1 MLYTEATGILVADGG
16 PGGVGEMERA
26 QLVQRL
32 QQIVGPDGVIHRP
45 DELAIYEY
53 DAAFEM
59 HEPAVVA
66 LPTRTEQVVE
76 IVRLANEAD
85 LPITPR
91 GAGTGLSGGAVAKR
105 GGIQLALT
113 RMNRILEI
121 DYRNRR
127 ALVEPGVINLDLST
141 ATIPQGYYYVPDPSS
156 QKACTIG
163 GNVAENSG
171 GPHCLAYGVT
181 TNHVLA
187 LEVVLPNGAV
197 IWTGGPGLDTAGYDL
212 TGVLVG
218 SEGTLGIVTKV
229 LVRLTRLPEAVRVL
243 LAEFDTVP
251 DASST
256 VSAVIASGIVPAAM
270 EMMDGLACT
279 AVEAA
284 YHVGFPPDVGA
295 VLLIEVDGL
304 GDGLDDLMARIVG
317 ICQAHRARRVRLA
330 ATPEERAALWNARK
344 MAFGAM
350 GRLAPNY
357 YLHDSVVPRTKLPVI
372 LARIED
378 VSREYRLRIANVF
391 HAGDGNLHPL
401 IVFDRREPGA
411 VERVLQAGT
420 EILRA
425 CVEVGGTIS
434 GEHGIGL
441 EKKEQMTLV
450 FTTEDLAAMAR
461 LKASF
466 NPRDLFNPDKIFPS
480 RVACAE
486 VREVAQD
493 SRRAALLAEW
503 GH

>member
-1 MLYTEATGILVADGG
+1 
-16 PGGVGEMERA
+16 MERA
-26 QLVQRL
+26 QLVTRL
-32 QQIVGPDGVIHRP
+32 QQILWPNGVIHQP
-45 DELAIYEY
+45 DELTIYEY
-53 DAAFEM
+53 DGAFDT
-59 HEPAVVA
+59 HEPSVVV
-66 LPTRTEQVVE
+66 LPTRTEQVAE

-85 LPITPR
+85 VPITPR
-91 GAGTGLSGGAVAKR
+91 GAGTGLSGGAIPKR
-105 GGIQLALT
+105 GGIQMALT
-113 RMNRILEI
+113 RMNRILEL

-127 ALVEPGVINLDLST
+127 AVVEPGVINLDLST

-187 LEVVLPNGAV
+187 LEVVLPSGEV

-212 TGVLVG
+212 TGVIVG
-218 SEGTLGIVTKV
+218 SEGTLGIVTKAV
-229 LVRLTRLPEAVRVL
+229 VRLTRLPEAVRVL
-243 LAEFDTVP
+243 LAQYDTVL
-251 DASST
+251 DASNT

-270 EMMDGLACT
+270 EMMDRLVCQ
-279 AVEAA
+279 AVEEA

-304 GDGLDDLMARIVG
+304 DEGLAYQMDRIAAICKTNHARS
-317 ICQAHRARRVRLA
+317 VRIA
-330 ATPEERAALWNARK
+330 ATAEERAALWNARK

-350 GRLAPNY
+350 GRLAPSY
-357 YLHDSVVPRTKLPVI
+357 YMQDGVVPRTKLPAT
-372 LARIED
+372 LARVEE
-378 VSREYRLRIANVF
+378 VSREYDLRIANVF

-401 IVFDRREPGA
+401 ILFDRRDQGA
-411 VERVLQAGT
+411 VERVLRAGV
-420 EILRA
+420 EILQT
-425 CVEVGGTIS
+425 CIDVGGTIS

-441 EKKEQMTLV
+441 EKKEQMALIFTADDLV
-450 FTTEDLAAMAR
+450 AMAR

-480 RVACAE
+480 RVSCAE
-486 VREVAQD
+486 VREVRQD
-493 SRRAALLAEW
+493 SRHAALLAEL

>member
-1 MLYTEATGILVADGG
+1 
-16 PGGVGEMERA
+16 MERA
-26 QLVQRL
+26 QVVARL
-32 QQIVGPDGVIHRP
+32 QQILGPDGVVHRP

-53 DAAFEM
+53 DGAFDV
-59 HEPAVVA
+59 HEPSVVV
-66 LPTRTEQVVE
+66 LPTRPEQVVE
-76 IVRLANEAD
+76 VVRLANEAE
-85 LPITPR
+85 LPIVPR

-105 GGIQLALT
+105 GGIQVAMS
-113 RMNRILEI
+113 RMNRILEL

-141 ATIPQGYYYVPDPSS
+141 ATNPQGYYYVPDPSS

-187 LEVVLPNGAV
+187 LEVVLPSGEI
-197 IWTGGPGLDTAGYDL
+197 IWTGGPGLDTPGYDL

-218 SEGTLGIVTKV
+218 SEGTLGIVTKA

-243 LAEFDTVP
+243 LAQFDTVA
-251 DASST
+251 DASNT
-256 VSAVIASGIVPAAM
+256 VSAVIANGIVPAAM
-270 EMMDGLACT
+270 EMADRLVCQ
-279 AVEAA
+279 AVEEA

-304 GDGLDDLMARIVG
+304 SEGLDLAIERIAAICRENAARS
-317 ICQAHRARRVRLA
+317 VRIA
-330 ATPEERAALWNARK
+330 ATAEECAALWNARK

-350 GRLAPNY
+350 GRLAPSFY
-357 YLHDSVVPRTKLPVI
+357 MQDGVVPRTKLLPT
-372 LARIED
+372 LARVEE
-378 VSREYRLRIANVF
+378 VSREYDLRIANVF

-401 IVFDRREPGA
+401 ILFDRRDQGA
-411 VERVLQAGT
+411 VERVLRAGV
-420 EILRA
+420 EILQT
-425 CVEVGGTIS
+425 CIDMGGTIS

-441 EKKEQMTLV
+441 EKKEQMALI
-450 FTTEDLAAMAR
+450 FTADDLAAMAR

-466 NPRDLFNPDKIFPS
+466 NPRDLFNPEKIFPS
-480 RVACAE
+480 RVSCAE
-486 VREVAQD
+486 VREVRQD
-493 SRRAALLAEW
+493 SRHAALLAEY

>member
-1 MLYTEATGILVADGG
+1 MDRAALVA
-16 PGGVGEMERA
+16 
-26 QLVQRL
+26 RL
-32 QQIVGPDGVIHRP
+32 QQIVGPNGVVHRP
-45 DELAIYEY
+45 DELTIYEY
-53 DAAFEM
+53 DAAFDT
-59 HEPAVVA
+59 HEPSVVV
-66 LPTRTEQVVE
+66 LPTRTEQVAE

-105 GGIQLALT
+105 GGIQIALT
-113 RMNRILEI
+113 RMNRIVDL

-127 ALVEPGVINLDLST
+127 AVVEPGVINLDLST

-181 TNHVLA
+181 TNHVLG
-187 LEVVLPNGAV
+187 LEVVLPSGEV
-197 IWTGGPGLDTAGYDL
+197 VWTGGPGLDTPGYDL

-218 SEGTLGIVTKV
+218 SEGTLGIVTKA
-229 LVRLTRLPEAVRVL
+229 LVRLMRLPEAVRVL
-243 LAEFDTVP
+243 LAQFDSVL
-251 DASST
+251 DASNT

-270 EMMDGLACT
+270 EMMDRLVCS

-284 YHVGFPPDVGA
+284 YHVGFPDDVGA

-304 GDGLDDLMARIVG
+304 GDGLDDLMARIEA
-317 ICQAHRARRVRLA
+317 ICQANQARSVRVA
-330 ATPEERAALWNARK
+330 VSAEERAALWNARK

-350 GRLAPNY
+350 GRLAPSY
-357 YLHDSVVPRTKLPVI
+357 YMQDGVVPRTKLPAT
-372 LARIED
+372 LARVEA
-378 VSREYRLRIANVF
+378 VGREYDLRIANVF

-401 IVFDRREPGA
+401 ILFDRRDHGA
-411 VERVLQAGT
+411 VERVLRAGV
-420 EILRA
+420 EILQT
-425 CVEVGGTIS
+425 CIDMGGTIS

-441 EKKEQMTLV
+441 EKKEQMALI
-450 FTTEDLAAMAR
+450 FTADDLAAMAR

-466 NPRDLFNPDKIFPS
+466 NPRDLFNPEKIFPS

-486 VREVAQD
+486 VREVRQD
-493 SRRAALLAEW
+493 SRHAALLEEF

>member
-1 MLYTEATGILVADGG
+1 V
-16 PGGVGEMERA
+16 ERA
-26 QLVQRL
+26 QLVRRL
-32 QQIVGPDGVIHRP
+32 QQLVGPDGVVHQP

-53 DAAFEM
+53 DGSLDM
-59 HEPAVVA
+59 HAPQVVV

-76 IVRLANEAD
+76 IVKLAAEVG
-85 LPITPR
+85 LPIVPR
-91 GAGTGLSGGAVAKR
+91 GAGTGLSGGAIAAR
-105 GGIQLALT
+105 GGIQVCLT
-113 RMNRILEI
+113 RMNRILEL

-127 ALVEPGVINLDLST
+127 AVVEPGVINLDLSL
-141 ATIPQGYYYVPDPSS
+141 ATIPHGYHYVPDPSS

-163 GNVAENSG
+163 GNIAENSG

-187 LEVVLPNGAV
+187 LEVVLPNGEV
-197 IWTGGPGLDTAGYDL
+197 IWTGGPGLDSPGYDL

-218 SEGTLGIVTKV
+218 SEGTLGIVTKAV
-229 LVRLTRLPEAVRVL
+229 VRLTRLPEAVRVL
-243 LAEFDTVP
+243 LAEFGTVIE
-251 DASST
+251 ASNT

-270 EMMDGLACT
+270 EMMDRLACS

-304 GDGLDDLMARIVG
+304 SDGLDELMERIAA
-317 ICQAHRARRVRLA
+317 ICRANGAQRVRIA
-330 ATPEERAALWNARK
+330 ASAEERAALWNARK

-350 GRLAPNY
+350 GRLAPSY
-357 YLHDSVVPRTKLPVI
+357 YMQDGVVPRTKLPAT
-372 LARIED
+372 LARVEAI
-378 VSREYRLRIANVF
+378 SREYGLPIANVF

-401 IVFDRREPGA
+401 ILFDRRDPQA
-411 VERVLQAGT
+411 AERVLRAGV
-420 EILRA
+420 EILRT
-425 CVEVGGTIS
+425 CVEMGGTIS

-441 EKKEQMTLV
+441 EKKEQMPLI
-450 FTTEDLAAMAR
+450 FTAEDLAAMAR

-466 NPRDLFNPDKIFPS
+466 NPRDLFNPDKIFPN

-486 VREVAQD
+486 VREIRQQ
-493 SRRAALLAEW
+493 SRRAALLEQF